1 MDTQPSRV
9 DELPSKSV
17 TILVAIYNAKE
28 FIKAKIENLQ
38 QLSTFDDCWVVLLNC
53 LDNQNES
60 EIYRDFVRSNDNVLE
75 IKYGAHVNL
84 YPTWNH
90 GIAITNSKY
99 IMNSNVDDML
109 HPVYA
114 SQCARYLDDNPDIAV
129 VSSRVLMTDTPNQ
142 VDHNIWEWCDEMPFH
157 PYPLSSAG
165 PCPMWRRSLH
175 EKYGYFGDYRV
186 IGDARMWEKWLA
198 GGEKF
203 GLLDEKL
210 VLYLRN
216 QQSLER
222 RCDPQTGIPLR
233 ELDLQ

>member
-1 MDTQPSRV
+1 MDTQPKRTN
-9 DELPSKSV
+9 ELPSKSV
-17 TILVAIYNAKE
+17 TILVAIYNAKD

-38 QLSTFDDCWVVLLNC
+38 QISAFDDCWIVLLNC
-53 LDNQNES
+53 LDNDKES
-60 EIYRDFVRSNDNVLE
+60 ETYRDFVRSNDNVLE
-75 IKYGAHVNL
+75 IRYSTHINL

-99 IMNSNVDDML
+99 IMNNNVDDQL
-109 HPVYA
+109 HPEYVVK
-114 SQCARYLDDNPDIAV
+114 CAQYLDDNPDMAV
-129 VSSRVLMTDTPNQ
+129 VSSRILMTDIWNQ
-142 VDHNIWEWCDEMPFH
+142 SDHNKWKWCDEMPFH
-157 PYPLSSAG
+157 PYPSSTAG

-175 EKYGYFGDYRV
+175 DKYGYFGDYRV

-210 VLYLRN
+210 VLYLRTN
-216 QQSLER
+216 QSLER
-222 RCDPQTGIPLR
+222 RRDPQTGLLLR